1 MTVGDIHRAGILVIT
16 KLETEGEQPMNFK
29 RWGDV
34 REQHIER
41 IGIDR
46 VQVGKEKIV
55 ARIHMQPLV
64 DKRKELRL
72 TQHDVAERMAITI
85 GRVSQIESG
94 EVSGLDVLERYARAL
109 GGCLTVSI
117 NFPDVETAGDE
128 AGTTELSTTISS

>member
-1 MTVGDIHRAGILVIT
+1 
-16 KLETEGEQPMNFK
+16 MNFK

-94 EVSGLDVLERYARAL
+94 EVSGFDVLDRYARAL
-109 GGCLTVSI
+109 GGELLLTVTFLGSRADKDRKR
-117 NFPDVETAGDE
+117 DV
-128 AGTTELSTTISS
+128 